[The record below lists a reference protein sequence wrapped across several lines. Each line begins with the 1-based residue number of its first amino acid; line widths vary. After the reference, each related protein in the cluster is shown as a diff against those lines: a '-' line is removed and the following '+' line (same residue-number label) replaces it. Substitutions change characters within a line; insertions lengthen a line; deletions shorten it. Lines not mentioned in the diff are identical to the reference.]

1 MTTVTNY
8 STQPQRLAM
17 PAWYLVKEFAGIY
30 GVKMNYSAV
39 KKLNHNMISR
49 AYFDDAK
56 LPPITQTITITY
68 NNRGQPEN
76 LSSFKCKN
84 WITMILKHVAM
95 GYSNRK
101 FYESLNYQ
109 IENVDKIQRE
119 FDLTDAELVQVQG
132 FRNEFQRRALRTYG
146 LLARYYSDDK
156 HRDYIVK
163 ILGGLI
169 ESKYAEIM
177 PLYIAKEEAM
187 IAALFDNGA
196 DNGAEN

>member
-8 STQPQRLAM
+8 STQPRRLAM

-30 GVKMNYSAV
+30 GVKMNYIAV
-39 KKLNHNMISR
+39 RKLDHKMISR

-84 WITMILKHVAM
+84 WITMILKHVAK

-101 FYESLNYQ
+101 FYESLDYQ

-119 FDLTDAELVQVQG
+119 LDLTDAELVQMQG
-132 FRNEFQRRALRTYG
+132 IRNDFQRRALRTYG
-146 LLARYYSDDK
+146 LLAQYYRDGK
-156 HRDYIVK
+156 HREYIVK

-169 ESKYAEIM
+169 ESEYAEIV

-187 IAALFDNGA
+187 ITALFDNGA
-196 DNGAEN
+196 GN

>member
-1 MTTVTNY
+1 MSTVTNY

-30 GVKMNYSAV
+30 GVKMNYGAV
-39 KKLNHNMISR
+39 KKKLKRDMITR

-68 NNRGQPEN
+68 NNIGQPEEV
-76 LSSFKCKN
+76 SQIMCKD
-84 WITMILKHVAM
+84 WIAIILKHVAI

-101 FYESLNYQ
+101 FYESLAYQ

-119 FDLTDAELVQVQG
+119 LDLTHAELVQVNDI
-132 FRNEFQRRALRTYG
+132 RNDFQHRAPRTYG
-146 LLARYYSDDK
+146 LLARYYMDEK
-156 HRDYIVK
+156 HRDCIVK
-163 ILGGLI
+163 RLGELI
-169 ESKYAEIM
+169 EIEYAEIV

-187 IAALFDNGA
+187 VAALFVNGVA
-196 DNGAEN
+196 N

>member
-39 KKLNHNMISR
+39 KKLDHKMISR

-84 WITMILKHVAM
+84 WITMILKHVAK

-101 FYESLNYQ
+101 FYESLDYQ

-119 FDLTDAELVQVQG
+119 LDLTDAELVQVQG
-132 FRNEFQRRALRTYG
+132 IRNDFQRRAPGTYRQ
-146 LLARYYSDDK
+146 LAEYYETNHHSCVDM
-156 HRDYIVK
+156 I
-163 ILGGLI
+163 GALI
-169 ESKYAEIM
+169 KQQYRQYLWPIFM
-177 PLYIAKEEAM
+177 AKNEAVV
-187 IAALFDNGA
+187 AALFDNGA
-196 DNGAEN
+196 EN